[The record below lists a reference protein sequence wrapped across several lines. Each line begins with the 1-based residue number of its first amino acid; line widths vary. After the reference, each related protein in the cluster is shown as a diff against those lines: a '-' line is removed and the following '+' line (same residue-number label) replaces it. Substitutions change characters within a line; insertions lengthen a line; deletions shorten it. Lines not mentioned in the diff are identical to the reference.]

1 MDQTK
6 ITKLLRL
13 MKLLTGNVSR
23 TIDQLAVE
31 MGITPRTIYRY
42 IDTIRESGFVVN
54 KLYGNVY
61 AMGKVGRG
69 LSDFNKLIYFTE
81 EEAYIVAKMI
91 NGIDNNNV
99 LKRDLQRK
107 LASIYDSTSIANYI
121 DNTATAANVEAL
133 ADAIKRKKQVVL
145 KHYESAHS
153 DEAKDRRVEPIEF
166 TTNMIDIWAYDV
178 ENADNRMFK
187 VARIQEVEVTDDDW
201 AFKSMHKVQRPDLF
215 RMTGSLNEIISLQ
228 LDTRAK
234 SLLLEEFPWAEKE
247 LRRENGKWILTTRI
261 NSLEG
266 VTRFILGLAA
276 DIRILEGEN
285 LRDYIRTSDEQYIQN
300 LCSILLRKSPACEQL
315 F

>member
-6 ITKLLRL
+6 ISKLLRL

-23 TIDQLAVE
+23 TIDQLAAE
-31 MGITPRTIYRY
+31 MGITSRTIYRY
-42 IDTIRESGFVVN
+42 IDTIREAGFVVN

-107 LASIYDSTSIANYI
+107 LASIYDSTSIANFI

-133 ADAIKRKKQVVL
+133 ADAIKRRKQVVL

-234 SLLLEEFPWAEKE
+234 SLLLEEFPLAEKE

-276 DIRILEGEN
+276 DIKILEGEN
-285 LRDYIRTSDEQYIQN
+285 LRDYIRKYDEQYIHN
-300 LCSILLRKSPACEQL
+300 L
-315 F
+315 

>member
-1 MDQTK
+1 
-6 ITKLLRL
+6 

-23 TIDQLAVE
+23 TIDQVATE
-31 MGITPRTIYRY
+31 MGITSRTVYRY
-42 IDTIRESGFVVN
+42 IDTIREAGFVVN

-69 LSDFNKLIYFTE
+69 LSGFNKLIYFTE

-133 ADAIKRKKQVVL
+133 ADAIKRRKQVVL

-153 DEAKDRRVEPIEF
+153 DEAKDRWVEPIEF

-234 SLLLEEFPWAEKE
+234 SLLLEEFPLAEKE

-266 VTRFILGLAA
+266 ATRFILGLAA
-276 DIRILEGEN
+276 DIKILEGEN
-285 LRDYIRTSDEQYIQN
+285 LRDYIRKYDEQYIHN
-300 LCSILLRKSPACEQL
+300 L
-315 F
+315 

>member
-6 ITKLLRL
+6 ISKLLRL

-23 TIDQLAVE
+23 TIDQLAAE
-31 MGITPRTIYRY
+31 MGITSRTIYRY
-42 IDTIRESGFVVN
+42 IDTIREAGFVVN

-69 LSDFNKLIYFTE
+69 LSGFNKLIYFTE

-107 LASIYDSTSIANYI
+107 LASIYDSTSIANFI

-133 ADAIKRKKQVVL
+133 ADAIKRRKQVVL

-234 SLLLEEFPWAEKE
+234 SLLLEEFPLAEKE

-285 LRDYIRTSDEQYIQN
+285 LRDYIRKYDEQYIQN
-300 LCSILLRKSPACEQL
+300 L
-315 F
+315 

>member
-23 TIDQLAVE
+23 TIDQLAAE
-31 MGITPRTIYRY
+31 MGITSRTIYRY
-42 IDTIRESGFVVN
+42 IDTIREAGFVVN

-133 ADAIKRKKQVVL
+133 ADAIKRRKQVVL

-234 SLLLEEFPWAEKE
+234 SLLLEEFPLAEKN

-285 LRDYIRTSDEQYIQN
+285 LRDYIRKYDEQYIQN
-300 LCSILLRKSPACEQL
+300 L
-315 F
+315 